1 MVRFVLD
8 GTERRR
14 REGVQRLA
22 FSVQGGVLSSAS
34 RSRLH
39 VVYCGMKSK
48 TYRDLR
54 VWQKSLDLTVEIYK
68 LTSRL
73 PDAEKYGLRSQM
85 QRAASS
91 IPMNIAEGH
100 ARQHRK
106 EFLHHLSYA
115 KGSLAELETQLI
127 LTSKLDM
134 ISRETLTPVWTQA
147 QEVGKMLNIMIR
159 KLKELQDKTS

>member
-1 MVRFVLD
+1 
-8 GTERRR
+8 
-14 REGVQRLA
+14 
-22 FSVQGGVLSSAS
+22 
-34 RSRLH
+34 
-39 VVYCGMKSK
+39 
-48 TYRDLR
+48 
-54 VWQKSLDLTVEIYK
+54 
-68 LTSRL
+68 
-73 PDAEKYGLRSQM
+73 
-85 QRAASS
+85 
-91 IPMNIAEGH
+91 MNIAEGH

-127 LTSKLDM
+127 LTSKLNM

>member
-1 MVRFVLD
+1 
-8 GTERRR
+8 
-14 REGVQRLA
+14 
-22 FSVQGGVLSSAS
+22 
-34 RSRLH
+34 
-39 VVYCGMKSK
+39 MKSK
-48 TYRDLR
+48 TYRDLQ
-54 VWQKSLDLTVEIYK
+54 VWQKSLDLTVEIYRVSAK
-68 LTSRL
+68 LPES
-73 PDAEKYGLRSQM
+73 EKYGLRSQM

-127 LTSKLDM
+127 LSSKLKLIGRD
-134 ISRETLTPVWTQA
+134 ELTPVWTRA

-159 KLKELQDKTS
+159 RLREMQDKS